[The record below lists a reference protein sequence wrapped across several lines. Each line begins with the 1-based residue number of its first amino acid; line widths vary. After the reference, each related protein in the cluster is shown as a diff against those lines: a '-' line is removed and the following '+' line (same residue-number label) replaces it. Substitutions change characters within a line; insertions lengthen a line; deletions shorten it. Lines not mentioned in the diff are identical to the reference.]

1 MCQQIE
7 HFICVLSAGDSRRI
21 HSVPHPRAAA
31 CCGAGCLV
39 CDGLLKVVCQ
49 QIGHFICVL
58 SAGDSRRI
66 HSVPHPRAAAC
77 YGAGC
82 SVCDGL
88 IKVVCVSKSDI
99 LFVCCL
105 QVTADSFTVY
115 LIPETLRATVLG
127 V

>member
-1 MCQQIE
+1 M
-7 HFICVLSAGDSRRI
+7 
-21 HSVPHPRAAA
+21 
-31 CCGAGCLV
+31 
-39 CDGLLKVVCQ
+39 CQ

-105 QVTADSFTVY
+105 QVTANSFTVY

-127 V
+127 VKAVGDPVNIEVETQTQAIVDTVERVVAQYLSKSKPQ